1 VSKKAGLPA
10 RRAARKEYERAAKR
24 GLPARRQ
31 ARKEYETARK
41 TKALG
46 EGSRFKA
53 IAKSAR
59 LGGAR
64 EPEAVAAAAGRKAHG
79 QKTMTRLAVAGKK
92 KKK

>member
-1 VSKKAGLPA
+1 MPKKAGLPA
-10 RRAARKEYERAAKR
+10 RRAARKEYERAAKK
-24 GLPARRQ
+24 P
-31 ARKEYETARK
+31 
-41 TKALG
+41 LG
-46 EGSRFKA
+46 QGARFKA

-92 KKK
+92 RRK

>member
-1 VSKKAGLPA
+1 VPKKAGLPA
-10 RRAARKEYERAAKR
+10 RRAARKEYERAAKK
-24 GLPARRQ
+24 P
-31 ARKEYETARK
+31 
-41 TKALG
+41 LG
-46 EGSRFKA
+46 QGARFKA

>member
-1 VSKKAGLPA
+1 MSKKA
-10 RRAARKEYERAAKR
+10 

-31 ARKEYETARK
+31 ARKEYEQAAK
-41 TKALG
+41 KPLG
-46 EGSRFKA
+46 QGSRFKA

>member
-10 RRAARKEYERAAKR
+10 RRAARKEYERAAKK
-24 GLPARRQ
+24 P
-31 ARKEYETARK
+31 
-41 TKALG
+41 LG
-46 EGSRFKA
+46 QGARFKA

-92 KKK
+92 RRK

>member
-1 VSKKAGLPA
+1 M
-10 RRAARKEYERAAKR
+10 AKR

-31 ARKEYETARK
+31 ARKEYERAAK
-41 TKALG
+41 KPLG
-46 EGSRFKA
+46 QGARFKA
-53 IAKSAR
+53 IAKSAG

-92 KKK
+92 RRK

>member
-1 VSKKAGLPA
+1 MAKKTGLAA
-10 RRAARKEYERAAKR
+10 RRTARKEYERAAKK
-24 GLPARRQ
+24 P
-31 ARKEYETARK
+31 
-41 TKALG
+41 LG
-46 EGSRFKA
+46 QGARFKA

-92 KKK
+92 RRK